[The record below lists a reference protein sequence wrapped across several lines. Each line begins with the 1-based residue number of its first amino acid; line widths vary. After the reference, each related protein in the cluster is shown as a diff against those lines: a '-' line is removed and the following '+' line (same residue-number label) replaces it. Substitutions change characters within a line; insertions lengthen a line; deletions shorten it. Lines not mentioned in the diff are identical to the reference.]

1 MSLDNTLLRERRLR
15 RLEGF
20 LLCAVVAASYGGAW
34 LVKPFCVAC
43 KRGSTVQAFQGRSL

>member
-1 MSLDNTLLRERRLR
+1 MSLDNTPLRECRLH

-20 LLCAVVAASYGGAW
+20 LLCTVVAASYGGAW
-34 LVKPFCVAC
+34 LVEAFCVAC